1 MASNPTSSSFFGGN
15 RIAIAAVSQNA
26 ASATVVNPVRVLFG
40 ALMSTASSTALF
52 SGREKWEPDPAV
64 VDAWVDDVINAKIWT
79 DDAASSDVWVSDS
92 AASGIWVD
100 GPSASD
106 TWTDD

>member
-26 ASATVVNPVRVLFG
+26 ASATVVNPVRVRFG
-40 ALMSTASSTALF
+40 LLMSTASSTALF
-52 SGREKWEPDPAV
+52 SGRKKWEPDPAL
-64 VDAWVDDVINAKIWT
+64 VDDWADDVINAKIWT
-79 DDAASSDVWVSDS
+79 DDPASSDVWVSDS

-100 GPSASD
+100 GPSVSD
-106 TWTDD
+106 TWTGD